1 MPLFVRILFVV
12 ALFTITLLI
21 ILPYTFRVVVSKF
34 GALVGIIGTKKKTYR
49 LRYACVGGI
58 RKN

>member
-21 ILPYTFRVVVSKF
+21 ILSYTFRVVVSQF
-34 GALVGIIGTKKKTYR
+34 GALVGIWWALKKDIPVSVCPCG
-49 LRYACVGGI
+49 LF
-58 RKN
+58 